1 MLTHMLHV
9 IFTSHHLLRLS
20 QRNHEYQTMKR
31 IMNIINHQKCWV
43 AHSALLGVA
52 LATALATALVLG
64 AALALLG
71 VLDGLDLV
79 I

>member
-1 MLTHMLHV
+1 MLHV
-9 IFTSHHLLRLS
+9 IFTSHHLLRCH
-20 QRNHEYQTMKR
+20 NEIMNIMKR

-71 VLDGLDLV
+71 VLEGLDLV

>member
-1 MLTHMLHV
+1 MLHV
-9 IFTSHHLLRLS
+9 IFTSHHLMRCHK
-20 QRNHEYQTMKR
+20 QRNHEYYETMKR

-71 VLDGLDLV
+71 VLDGLDLF